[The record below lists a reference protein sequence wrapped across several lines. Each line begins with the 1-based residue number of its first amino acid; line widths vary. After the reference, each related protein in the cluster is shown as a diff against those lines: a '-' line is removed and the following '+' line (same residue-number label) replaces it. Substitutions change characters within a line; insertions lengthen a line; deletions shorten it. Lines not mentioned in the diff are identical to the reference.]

1 MRIVRNLDLI
11 VLALTLPVF
20 IAAGWPLLGWATGT
34 AAWLLQRALRD
45 FLAYRASKTE
55 DARAI
60 VGYMAGSLIG
70 RGWLVALTIF
80 GVYLAS
86 GQDDDVGL
94 AASVLFLTV
103 FTLYF
108 TVAMILKPFEDGKA
122 I

>member
-1 MRIVRNLDLI
+1 
-11 VLALTLPVF
+11 
-20 IAAGWPLLGWATGT
+20 
-34 AAWLLQRALRD
+34 
-45 FLAYRASKTE
+45 
-55 DARAI
+55 
-60 VGYMAGSLIG
+60 MAGSLIG

-94 AASVLFLTV
+94 SASVLFLAV